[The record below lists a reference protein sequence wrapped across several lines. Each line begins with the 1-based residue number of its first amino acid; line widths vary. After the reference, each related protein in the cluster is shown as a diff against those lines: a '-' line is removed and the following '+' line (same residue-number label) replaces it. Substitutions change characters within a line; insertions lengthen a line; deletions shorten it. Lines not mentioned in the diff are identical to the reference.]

1 MTGRLACSARL
12 IGGGIV
18 GTKIMNAFGD
28 SGLPCSAD
36 SSSIMAEEP
45 SENMSKDFENMTYD
59 KYFKNVF
66 SIKRILAAVIRE
78 TIDLYADCTLD
89 EVVELIEMTET
100 DSAASTTGLE
110 KIASTESHA
119 VGEGSIYFDVFV
131 KVGLPWYVDKNL
143 YTAPYFCIK
152 LDAEMQRKLN
162 PGYVLSKRGLYY
174 GSRMVTEQLPVI
186 NKDTNYDLL
195 VPVYSIW
202 ITLVNKSS
210 GLAGRVIKYQMENVG
225 VSGGNED
232 ALYGNKVLQKLD
244 TVTYMMN
251 IYFICID
258 KDIVNNSDAV
268 IDLQGITEYIS
279 LMFAGKFQ
287 DSRLREHD
295 YAFDNVVAMYG
306 KELSEMSS
314 YISEVA
320 EERAEAREE
329 GREEGREEA
338 ENRIILNMYNKGYNA
353 EVIAELCDVDINTV
367 NDILNNILSV

>member
-1 MTGRLACSARL
+1 MN
-12 IGGGIV
+12 
-18 GTKIMNAFGD
+18 TKIMNAFGD
-28 SGLPCSAD
+28 NEFPYGTDD
-36 SSSIMAEEP
+36 SSTIAEES
-45 SENMSKDFENMTYD
+45 SENMSKDFKNMTYD

-66 SIKRILAAVIRE
+66 SIKRILAVVIRE
-78 TIDLYADCTLD
+78 IIDLYEDCTID
-89 EVVELIEMTET
+89 EVVGLIEVSEPG
-100 DSAASTTGLE
+100 SAASTTGLE
-110 KIASTESHA
+110 KIASSESHA
-119 VGEGSIYFDVFV
+119 VGEGSVYFDVFV
-131 KVGLPWYVDKNL
+131 KVGLPWYADKNL
-143 YTAPYFCIK
+143 YTAPCFCIK

-174 GSRMVTEQLPVI
+174 GSRMITEQLPII

-210 GLAGRVIKYQMENVG
+210 GLAGRVIKYQMENVE

-232 ALYGNKVLQKLD
+232 ELYGNKALCKLD
-244 TVTYMMN
+244 TVTNMMN

-268 IDLQGITEYIS
+268 IDLEGITEYIS

-295 YAFDNVVAMYG
+295 YAFDDVVAMYG
-306 KELSEMSS
+306 KELSKMSS

-320 EERAEAREE
+320 EERAEAHEEGRKE
-329 GREEGREEA
+329 GREEGRGEA
-338 ENRIILNMYNKGYNA
+338 ENRIILNMHSKGYNA
-353 EVIAELCDVDINTV
+353 EIIAELCAVDIDTV
-367 NDILNNILSV
+367 NRILAKALSV

>member
-1 MTGRLACSARL
+1 M
-12 IGGGIV
+12 

-329 GREEGREEA
+329 GREEGREKA

>member
-1 MTGRLACSARL
+1 MM
-12 IGGGIV
+12 

-28 SGLPCSAD
+28 NGFPYGTD
-36 SSSIMAEEP
+36 SSSVMAEEP
-45 SENMSKDFENMTYD
+45 SGNMSKDFKNMTYD

-66 SIKRILAAVIRE
+66 SIKRILAVVIRE
-78 TIDLYADCTLD
+78 TIDLYAGCTLD
-89 EVVELIEMTET
+89 EVVGLIETSEAG
-100 DSAASTTGLE
+100 SAVSTTGLE
-110 KIASTESHA
+110 KIASSESHA
-119 VGEGSIYFDVFV
+119 VGEGSVYFDVFV
-131 KVGLPWYVDKNL
+131 KVGLPWYADKNL

-210 GLAGRVIKYQMENVG
+210 GLAGRVIKYQMENAG
-225 VSGGNED
+225 VSGGDED

-244 TVTYMMN
+244 TVTNMMN

-258 KDIVNNSDAV
+258 KDIVNNSNAV

-279 LMFAGKFQ
+279 LMFAGRFQ
-287 DSRLREHD
+287 DSRLHEHD
-295 YAFDNVVAMYG
+295 YAFDDVVAMYG

-329 GREEGREEA
+329 GLEEGREKGREEA
-338 ENRIILNMYNKGYNA
+338 ENRIVLNMYSKGYTA
-353 EVIAELCDVDINTV
+353 DVIAELCGVDTEIVNKIIN
-367 NDILNNILSV
+367 NRLSV